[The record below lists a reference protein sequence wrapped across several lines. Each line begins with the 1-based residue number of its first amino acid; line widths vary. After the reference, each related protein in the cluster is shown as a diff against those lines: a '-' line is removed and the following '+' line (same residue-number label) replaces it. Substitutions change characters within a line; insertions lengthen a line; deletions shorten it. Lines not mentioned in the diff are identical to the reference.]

1 MHYLSLKMWWPLSLV
16 ALNAVVI
23 LATKQQ
29 RTKSVTTLIDAQW
42 EATPVVLEVAEFLA
56 DENPDYLWS
65 FVDSVSHL
73 EPPLVET
80 SPDKARYERVL
91 AAVSGV
97 LTSTQLSVLKLALS
111 LHIYSPKVEMY
122 AQMARERGVLCPV
135 AVDLAGRLTC
145 DLTELKSLL
154 TQVPPPRCLSQTP
167 TNQPRAG
174 VKLYELDH
182 HYPGSENAST
192 VAVLY
197 GELGTP
203 ELALFHELLK
213 IHAAAGTVDYVLRHH
228 VKVLAGILC
237 GDHSYRLFKVLAGI
251 LCGDHSYRLFKVLAW
266 DIVWGSFLQT
276 LQDLAVDCET
286 IVACVQERPQRKV
299 RLSGY
304 GVELQIKST
313 EYKAQDDTQVKGE
326 ESSDSSDQDDD
337 EQEVQGFNFNRLG
350 SLYPDLKEDLE
361 VFRQH
366 LLDSSSDM
374 APLKVW
380 QVQELSLQAAERIM
394 SAPREEAL
402 KLMTTIAQNFPLQAK
417 SLVRTPVSEALKKEV
432 KLNQDMFSSSL
443 NLQPT
448 DTALFINGMFFDLD
462 VVDMISLL
470 DVVRQELRVLEGLYK
485 IGISES
491 RMSSILALDFSG
503 GSSSNQEY
511 AIDIRDSAV
520 MWVNDIE
527 HDKQYRRW
535 SDSLMELLRPTFPGM
550 LRSIRRNLYHL
561 VIIADPAKL
570 EARPLLKLAE
580 SFYVHTAPLRLG
592 LVFAVNPDE
601 TVSGLEDPGVA
612 MLNAFNYASEQK
624 DAYSGLAFITDVY
637 AAVKEDRDITV
648 EDVRTQLKSK
658 YPQGNVEEILGE
670 DSEYN
675 TGRKLAKDFL
685 ERSGFRRHPQ
695 VSCIWGFECEGY
707 IQLVGVRA
715 TSSCGCEG
723 YIQLWCLAP
732 QVLLNGVPLSDKSL
746 TSDEFEEAV
755 LTEIMSQTPTFQK
768 AVYKGEFSDSDDSL
782 DFIMN
787 QANVMPRSDT
797 LAPSMQLSL
806 GRGGGYKFSLSLS
819 TKRARQLIQLV
830 PLLSRLNDRVLN
842 QDNQH
847 YLDMSGALP
856 TDTKTDNFPSLSTR
870 DKTAMLVG
878 HMRYFS
884 TRRQHGDNGH
894 PVILTHWIVG
904 DMDSSEGRHLLHH
917 ALEQMLSSGSVRV
930 GLLVNPLH
938 NSGSRLLNQLVLAAL
953 ETLPPNQARH
963 YISTILASDT
973 LSQAIGSGEKD
984 PQDVIVQ
991 GVDLSNLT
999 LVWQQFKSDFTTLN
1013 THQTYSRTVLNLS
1026 PGARAVVTNGRVL
1039 GPLDAGERFTTDD
1052 FSLLERFNMNNYGDK
1067 LLALLKKQGDDDD
1080 VVTSDILM
1088 QTVALLVSRTQSR
1101 SRFEIP
1107 FKGEEY
1113 SVVNLPPRNP
1123 SEPILDLVAVV
1134 DPVSRG
1140 AQKVGPILSVLQE
1153 VLNCNIR
1160 LFLNCVE
1167 KHSDMPLKRSATM
1180 QLTPSLVSSPSFYRF
1195 VVEPELQ
1202 FVGEGH
1208 HSPGPVARFTNM
1220 PESTLFTQNMHVPE
1234 NWLVESVRSLYDL
1247 DNIRLEDVDSGVHSK
1262 PSGRLGTGQVP
1273 QRSNSS
1279 ARLLLLVLLKLTRCV
1294 ASLAVDDVACSILP
1308 LRRPPADLVQET
1320 RPAGSSV
1327 RVESRDPTGR
1337 RDGTGGMA
1345 DHRGNHVEAS
1355 ATLQSSSSSSM
1366 FLSEFELEYLLLEG
1380 HCFEASMGNP
1390 PRGLQITLG
1399 TELEPVKVD
1408 TIVMA
1413 NLGYFQLKA
1422 NPGAWTLRLRQGRS
1436 AEIFDIVSQEGTDTP
1451 TNSSDIKV
1459 LVSSFKSHVLKLKVS
1474 KKPDKMHMDLLSEDD
1489 SAAAAGLWGSITSFP
1504 YHVWEQRALERLLQP
1519 IMAVCSKC
1527 SHAHYMHSR
1536 QQTTK
1541 KTLHY
1546 VSCVPSTFG
1555 GSSKE
1560 EDDKE
1565 QKINIFSVASGHL
1578 YERFLRIMMLSVL
1591 KHTNTPVK
1599 FWFLKNYLSPTLKV
1613 MLHWRKHCLVSG
1625 RHGNCSGRLTVGM
1638 ITARYSDQIDCWHDY
1653 CSDYLPHMAQE
1664 YGFEYEL
1671 VQYKWPRWLH
1681 QQREKQRIIW
1691 GYKILFLDVL
1701 FPLDVKKI
1709 IFVDADQVV
1718 RADMKELVDLDLG
1731 GAPYGYTPFCESR
1744 TEMEGFRFWKT
1755 GYWRNHLQGRR
1766 YHISALYVVDLRRFR
1781 RIAAGDRLRGQYQ
1794 ALSQD
1799 PNSLSNL
1806 DQDLP
1811 NNMIH
1816 QVAIKSLPQE
1826 WLWCETWCDNDSKRL
1841 AKTIDLCNNPLTKE
1855 AKLTA
1860 AMRIV
1865 EEWKDYDAELKRIQK
1880 KMDDSQAEDIGEVHQ
1895 HTHTIEQKH
1904 GHVMSSNPITRFPP
1918 HRRELFC

>member
-1 MHYLSLKMWWPLSLV
+1 MHYLSLKMWWPLLLV

-154 TQVPPPRCLSQTP
+154 TQTP
-167 TNQPRAG
+167 TSQPRAG

-237 GDHSYRLFKVLAGI
+237 GDHSYRLFIGTSGDTVWGSFIQTLQGTSRDTVWGSFLQTLQGTSGDIVLFKVLAGI
-251 LCGDHSYRLFKVLAW
+251 LCGDHSYRLFKVLAGILCG
-266 DIVWGSFLQT
+266 DHSYRLYKVLAEILCGDHSYTSGDTVWGSFLQT
-276 LQDLAVDCET
+276 LQGTSGDIC
-286 IVACVQERPQRKV
+286 ERPQRKV

-695 VSCIWGFECEGY
+695 V
-707 IQLVGVRA
+707 
-715 TSSCGCEG
+715 
-723 YIQLWCLAP
+723 
-732 QVLLNGVPLSDKSL
+732 LLNGVPLSDKSL

-787 QANVMPRSDT
+787 QANVMPR
-797 LAPSMQLSL
+797 
-806 GRGGGYKFSLSLS
+806 
-819 TKRARQLIQLV
+819 
-830 PLLSRLNDRVLN
+830 LNDRVLN

-856 TDTKTDNFPSLSTR
+856 TNTKTDNFPSLSTR

-884 TRRQHGDNGH
+884 TRRQHGDNSH

-917 ALEQMLSSGSVRV
+917 ALEQMSSSSSCVSLAAVPVKSYSSSCLSLAAVPVKSYSSSCVSLAAVPVKSSSSSCVSLAAVPVKSYSSSCVCPQLSSGSVRV

-938 NSGSRLLNQLVLAAL
+938 NSSSRLLNQLVLAAL
-953 ETLPPNQARH
+953 ETLPPNQASH

-1067 LLALLKKQGDDDD
+1067 LLAVLKKQGDDDD

-1167 KHSDMPLKRSATM
+1167 KHSDMPLK
-1180 QLTPSLVSSPSFYRF
+1180 SFYRF

-1247 DNIRLEDVDSGVHSK
+1247 DNIRLEDVDSGFTSRTSIETGISYFNFAHGHILCSPYVGCPPDASK

-1327 RVESRDPTGR
+1327 RVESRDPTVR
-1337 RDGTGGMA
+1337 
-1345 DHRGNHVEAS
+1345 
-1355 ATLQSSSSSSM
+1355 SS
-1366 FLSEFELEYLLLEG
+1366 
-1380 HCFEASMGNP
+1380 
-1390 PRGLQITLG
+1390 RIT
-1399 TELEPVKVD
+1399 
-1408 TIVMA
+1408 
-1413 NLGYFQLKA
+1413 
-1422 NPGAWTLRLRQGRS
+1422 
-1436 AEIFDIVSQEGTDTP
+1436 
-1451 TNSSDIKV
+1451 
-1459 LVSSFKSHVLKLKVS
+1459 
-1474 KKPDKMHMDLLSEDD
+1474 
-1489 SAAAAGLWGSITSFP
+1489 
-1504 YHVWEQRALERLLQP
+1504 
-1519 IMAVCSKC
+1519 
-1527 SHAHYMHSR
+1527 
-1536 QQTTK
+1536 
-1541 KTLHY
+1541 
-1546 VSCVPSTFG
+1546 
-1555 GSSKE
+1555 
-1560 EDDKE
+1560 
-1565 QKINIFSVASGHL
+1565 
-1578 YERFLRIMMLSVL
+1578 
-1591 KHTNTPVK
+1591 
-1599 FWFLKNYLSPTLKV
+1599 
-1613 MLHWRKHCLVSG
+1613 
-1625 RHGNCSGRLTVGM
+1625 
-1638 ITARYSDQIDCWHDY
+1638 
-1653 CSDYLPHMAQE
+1653 
-1664 YGFEYEL
+1664 
-1671 VQYKWPRWLH
+1671 
-1681 QQREKQRIIW
+1681 
-1691 GYKILFLDVL
+1691 
-1701 FPLDVKKI
+1701 
-1709 IFVDADQVV
+1709 
-1718 RADMKELVDLDLG
+1718 
-1731 GAPYGYTPFCESR
+1731 
-1744 TEMEGFRFWKT
+1744 
-1755 GYWRNHLQGRR
+1755 
-1766 YHISALYVVDLRRFR
+1766 
-1781 RIAAGDRLRGQYQ
+1781 
-1794 ALSQD
+1794 
-1799 PNSLSNL
+1799 
-1806 DQDLP
+1806 
-1811 NNMIH
+1811 
-1816 QVAIKSLPQE
+1816 
-1826 WLWCETWCDNDSKRL
+1826 
-1841 AKTIDLCNNPLTKE
+1841 
-1855 AKLTA
+1855 
-1860 AMRIV
+1860 
-1865 EEWKDYDAELKRIQK
+1865 
-1880 KMDDSQAEDIGEVHQ
+1880 
-1895 HTHTIEQKH
+1895 
-1904 GHVMSSNPITRFPP
+1904 
-1918 HRRELFC
+1918 